1 MVCPFLV
8 IVAETRAWNLIF
20 LSNYWIDLNEKKPGF
35 FSYLF
40 KCFPMLLPAF
50 TIASYRWTFYYTYQY
65 LFFVRAHDWVKDQ
78 SCQLKKGRVSG
89 SKTHSIKVSATPF
102 LPASFLYE
110 PRRQNHD
117 IIQFGDTII
126 LQACTLKPT
135 SYLPINLLKFNLL
148 LISSKSIC

>member
-1 MVCPFLV
+1 MPKRAKFARFLV

-65 LFFVRAHDWVKDQ
+65 LFFVRAHDWSKR
-78 SCQLKKGRVSG
+78 SILSAEEGKSFMLK
-89 SKTHSIKVSATPF
+89 TYSIKVCLLLLS

-117 IIQFGDTII
+117 LIQFGDTIL
-126 LQACTLKPT
+126 LQAYKNAFFAKHTDT
-135 SYLPINLLKFNLL
+135 FAQI
-148 LISSKSIC
+148 